1 MPEII
6 EVRRYADFLKY
17 HLNTKIIN
25 IRILKGRYKT
35 HLPFKG
41 YYKLNNMLPVKVL
54 DVRTK
59 GKFIYFILD
68 NDMVIFNTLGLSG
81 GWVYSKDNSDYIFPK
96 VHEFLNKN
104 DIENYRMNSLINLF
118 VKQIN
123 LLRKS
128 LVNFL

>member
-1 MPEII
+1 
-6 EVRRYADFLKY
+6 
-17 HLNTKIIN
+17 
-25 IRILKGRYKT
+25 
-35 HLPFKG
+35 
-41 YYKLNNMLPVKVL
+41 
-54 DVRTK
+54 
-59 GKFIYFILD
+59 
-68 NDMVIFNTLGLSG
+68 MVIFNTLGLSG

-96 VHEFLNKN
+96 VREFLNKN